1 MLNNK
6 GFAVSTILYTILIAF
21 LLFLGVTLSMF
32 SSSNSIISNANND
45 LVNGT
50 VFRAVQVK
58 DNNKDNNKED
68 ICGKDYAWYQM
79 DNNILIKITS
89 RYGVIYWPRDFI
101 NYDKLE
107 NQIKITKEEA
117 PTEDIENLTSDKKFF
132 YKYLNSG
139 YINLSMLNDTYN
151 NIEYEMYDTYID
163 ATDLDGAEEH
173 NNVFLW
179 LPPYFNIK
187 FRDINSGNTTTL
199 TVSDICS

>member
-21 LLFLGVTLSMF
+21 LLFLGITLSMF

-58 DNNKDNNKED
+58 DNNKEG
-68 ICGKDYAWYQM
+68 ICGQDYAWYQM

-163 ATDLDGAEEH
+163 TTDLDGAEEY
-173 NNVFLW
+173 NNVLLW

>member
-21 LLFLGVTLSMF
+21 LLFLGITLSMF

-58 DNNKDNNKED
+58 DNNKEGV
-68 ICGKDYAWYQM
+68 CGQDYAWFEM
-79 DNNILIKITS
+79 DNNILIKINS

-139 YINLSMLNDTYN
+139 YINLSILNDTYN

>member
-21 LLFLGVTLSMF
+21 LLFLGITLSMF

-58 DNNKDNNKED
+58 DNKKKG
-68 ICGKDYAWYQM
+68 ICGQDYAWYQM

-163 ATDLDGAEEH
+163 TTDLDGAEEH

>member
-58 DNNKDNNKED
+58 DNTKKG
-68 ICGKDYAWYQM
+68 ICGQDYAWYQM

-163 ATDLDGAEEH
+163 TTDLDGAEEH
-173 NNVFLW
+173 NNVLLW